1 MSGTGIE
8 KVGLTRQ
15 QVEHIKSSN
24 DATND
29 SIYRIPERNP
39 LLIIHFLKSKISDD
53 IKITDSKKERMA
65 KNKINGFYM
74 SEFPLIAY
82 SLSFPRSKHASTND
96 SVEYQVNDVYY
107 RSMHDVREDEIG
119 DEY

>member
-1 MSGTGIE
+1 MS
-8 KVGLTRQ
+8 KVDVILHVPLRQ
-15 QVEHIKSSN
+15 YIDLLASN
-24 DATND
+24 NQYHQFRMGFD
-29 SIYRIPERNP
+29 
-39 LLIIHFLKSKISDD
+39 HFLKSKISDD
-53 IKITDSKKERMA
+53 IKMTDSKKERMA